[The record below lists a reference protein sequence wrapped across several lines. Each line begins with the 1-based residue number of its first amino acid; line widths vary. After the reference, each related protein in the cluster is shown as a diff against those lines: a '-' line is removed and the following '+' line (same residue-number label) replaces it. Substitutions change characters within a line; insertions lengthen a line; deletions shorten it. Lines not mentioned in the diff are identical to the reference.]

1 VTELLATPSTAP
13 ADDVS
18 LVSVAEAMS
27 HCDAPALEAVR
38 LDANATPVILF
49 TDRGQ
54 PAVVHYLDDPELRGY
69 IRCNT
74 DAPGTRCVLC
84 DVGRVQEHRL
94 LLPVYSPLA
103 KAVAVLAVSRKITP
117 KSLLPQLA
125 PLLKAGAPTLAF
137 VRREGMGFAV
147 ESGPLPAGVDD
158 GAAAVKAFLERRAAG
173 QIRLEDVFPRY
184 DNDQLARVEWIATA
198 LALRGLRA

>member
-1 VTELLATPSTAP
+1 MTESLPAPPAAP

-18 LVSVAEAMS
+18 LVAVAAATS
-27 HCDAPALEAVR
+27 RYDGPALEAVR
-38 LDANATPVILF
+38 IDGNAVSVILF

-69 IRCNT
+69 VRCNA
-74 DAPGTRCVLC
+74 DAPGVRCVLC
-84 DVGRVQEHRL
+84 DVGRVREDRL
-94 LLPVYSPLA
+94 LLPVYDPIA

-125 PLLKAGAPTLAF
+125 PLLKAGTPTVAHI
-137 VRREGMGFAV
+137 RREGMGFAV
-147 ESGPLPAGVDD
+147 ASGPLPPGADD

-173 QIRLEDVFPRY
+173 QVRLDDVFPRY
-184 DNDQLARVEWIATA
+184 DNDLLARVEWIATA
-198 LALRGLRA
+198 LTLRGLQA